1 MFEQISLVVI
11 VEQAIS
17 LKSYLRIELLM
28 AEQAKWKLYSRTNL
42 F

>member
-28 AEQAKWKLYSRTNL
+28 AEQAK
-42 F
+42 